1 MGGVQPQPRVWAV
14 RLTAIISTLSV
25 YHVYN
30 IVKLC
35 YNRSAFCCFPV
46 SLFWGGVVVPSLAAV
61 SASVV
66 GPVMGAF
73 VVRRSV
79 RSLSGWVVALVFPS
93 HAAACAFAIAWA
105 VRLPVVCRGCAVR
118 AVRAPSGRGWSVSV
132 PVLVV

>member
-1 MGGVQPQPRVWAV
+1 MYRVFSPGFLWE
-14 RLTAIISTLSV
+14 
-25 YHVYN
+25 
-30 IVKLC
+30 C
-35 YNRSAFCCFPV
+35 
-46 SLFWGGVVVPSLAAV
+46 VVVPSLAAV

-93 HAAACAFAIAWA
+93 HAAACAFAVAWA
-105 VRLPVVCRGCAVR
+105 VRLPVVCRGCKVR
-118 AVRAPSGRGWSVSV
+118 AVRVPSGRGWSVSV